1 MTKIEKYTHITA
13 LVTIVGLSSWIG
25 YLLAENERIA
35 FEKHEKL
42 QADSMIIQQ
51 LLFVDNAQDSIISS
65 MPEYVPQDW
74 NVDSNGIF
82 NIITK

>member
-1 MTKIEKYTHITA
+1 MNRIEKYTHIAA

-35 FEKHEKL
+35 FEKQEKA

-65 MPEYVPQDW
+65 MPEYLPTNW
-74 NVDSNGIF
+74 EIDSNGIF